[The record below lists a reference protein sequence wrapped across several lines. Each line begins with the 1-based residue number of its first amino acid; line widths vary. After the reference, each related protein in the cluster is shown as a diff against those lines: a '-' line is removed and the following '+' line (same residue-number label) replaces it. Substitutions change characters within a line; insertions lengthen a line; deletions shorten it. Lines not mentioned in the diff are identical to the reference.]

1 MPKKNLEANQI
12 SAKINLSL
20 WELDALDDLLDY
32 YLGEPPV
39 EGIDQSAVISIQ
51 AKLFDIMEVVNKRL
65 GFTSA
70 GSKNQY
76 KHIM

>member
-1 MPKKNLEANQI
+1 MPKKNLEPNQI
-12 SAKINLSL
+12 SAKINLNL
-20 WELDALDDLLDY
+20 WELDTLDDLLDN
-32 YLGEPPV
+32 YLGGPPV
-39 EGIDQSAVISIQ
+39 RGIDQSAVISIQ
-51 AKLFDIMEVVNKRL
+51 AKLFDIMEVVNGRL